1 MSRSVHG
8 PRHPASRLAGITLG
22 LLLAG
27 LLLGARPAA
36 AAECLLVTDAQTR
49 TVVAQSG
56 ACMARYSPFSTFKI
70 AIALMAF
77 DAGLLQSATLPVL
90 ETEPGLADWNP
101 AWRGPQTP
109 QSWMT
114 RSVAWFSQVLTRR
127 LGPERFAAYVHA
139 FRYGNENVGGVKG
152 AEDGLITAWL
162 SSSLVISP
170 REQVD
175 FLRRM
180 LAGDLPVSARAVEQT
195 RTLLQAQETPLGW
208 TLFGKTGTGYA
219 RRPDG
224 TLDKSRPMGW
234 FVGWVEKEGRTL
246 IFARFSALD
255 IPSAELLGVV
265 ARRQMLAA
273 LEPILRAQSR

>member
-1 MSRSVHG
+1 MRRAERGSR
-8 PRHPASRLAGITLG
+8 RPASWLAGIALG
-22 LLLAG
+22 LVLAG
-27 LLLGARPAA
+27 LIGGVRPAA

-56 ACMARYSPFSTFKI
+56 ACMARHSPFSTFKI
-70 AIALMAF
+70 AISLMAF
-77 DAGLLQSATLPVL
+77 DAGLLESAALPVL
-90 ETEPGLADWNP
+90 ETEPGLADWNA

-114 RSVAWFSQVLTRR
+114 HSVAWFSQVLTRR
-127 LGPERFAAYVHA
+127 LGPERFAAYVKD

-152 AEDGLITAWL
+152 AEDGLISAWL
-162 SSSLVISP
+162 GSSLVISP

-180 LAGDLPVSARAVEQT
+180 LAGDLPVSRHAVDQT
-195 RTLLQAQETPLGW
+195 RALLKAQETPLGW
-208 TLFGKTGTGYA
+208 TLFGKTGAGYA

-234 FVGWVEKEGRTL
+234 FVGWVEKDGRTL
-246 IFARFSALD
+246 IFARFTALD
-255 IPSAELLGVV
+255 IPSAEPLGQV
-265 ARRQMLAA
+265 ARRQLLAA
-273 LEPILRAQSR
+273 LAPVLSAQAR